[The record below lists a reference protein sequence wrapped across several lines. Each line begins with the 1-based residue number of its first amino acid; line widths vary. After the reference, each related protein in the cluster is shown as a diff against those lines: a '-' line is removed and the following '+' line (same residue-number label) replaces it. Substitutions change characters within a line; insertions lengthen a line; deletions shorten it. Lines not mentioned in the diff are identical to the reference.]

1 METYTAA
8 EEAGLLRLKPR
19 VRVTTTPT
27 EGERE
32 RGHTDRS
39 NSHGVDRKQGSR
51 VKGS

>member
-32 RGHTDRS
+32 RTHRQVKFTRS
-39 NSHGVDRKQGSR
+39 G
-51 VKGS
+51 